1 MPRFIR
7 HISDSA
13 LQFLV
18 NQVFGLGLF
27 YVLSKALDKDQF
39 GELNWTLA
47 VFMTAFGL
55 LSAGLDQLTVRKI
68 AAGDPPGRV
77 FSLYRTHV
85 VVTGIFFAALL
96 LGGRFICPGFFA
108 RHSLLL
114 WIGIA
119 KTGLFLST
127 PYKQLAVGRERFA
140 VLRRMSTVSSVV
152 KGVTVLACFVLHLL
166 TMPVLLGIF
175 IIGDLAELGLCRYL
189 GKGLLTGRPP
199 FRVDRKAW
207 TALLRESLPQA
218 GVMLFAA
225 AMARFDW
232 IFIGLYSSPARL
244 AEYSFAYKAFELSS
258 LPLLVLA
265 PLLVPAFT
273 RLMGQDGT
281 AGGVPDGSGGF
292 GGSTGGGPG
301 GAGFGG
307 GLTGRMDDLLRLVR
321 VEMILAC
328 GTAMLLNIVWSPL
341 ADALTSGRYGAVN
354 ARTIF
359 LLSGCLPLLY
369 LNNFLWSVHFAKG
382 RLKMIFRVFAF
393 SFALN
398 VGGDIWLIPL
408 YGNEGAALAYLLSLG
423 IQTALYLSQTGEAP
437 LRWSW
442 VTLMMAAAS
451 AFFCGFLS
459 CRLWTDVAA
468 RSAGALLFYLLIL
481 TVTLQIRPEDYRFF
495 LGRRQPFKRTPRME

>member
-1 MPRFIR
+1 MPRFFR

-27 YVLSKALDKDQF
+27 YVLSKALDKDRF

-55 LSAGLDQLTVRKI
+55 LGAGLDQLTVRKI
-68 AAGDPPGRV
+68 ASGDPPGRV

-85 VVTGIFFAALL
+85 VVTGLLFAVFL

-127 PYKQLAVGRERFA
+127 PYKQLASGREQFA

-152 KGVTVLACFVLHLL
+152 KGGTVLGCFALHLL

-175 IIGDLAELGLCRYL
+175 IIGDLTELGLCRYL
-189 GKGLLTGRPP
+189 GRGLLDTKPA
-199 FRVDRKAW
+199 FRVDRRAW
-207 TALLRESLPQA
+207 TALLKESLPQA
-218 GVMLFAA
+218 GVVLFSA

-244 AEYSFAYKAFELSS
+244 AEYSFAYKAFELAS

-273 RLMGQDGT
+273 RLMGPGGPGSGVGSMGP
-281 AGGVPDGSGGF
+281 AGQAGPGGEAPGSGGL
-292 GGSTGGGPG
+292 G
-301 GAGFGG
+301 
-307 GLTGRMDDLLRLVR
+307 GRMDDLLRLVR

-341 ADALTSGRYGAVN
+341 ADALTSGRYGRVN

-382 RLKMIFRVFAF
+382 RLKMIFRVFAL

-398 VGGDIWLIPL
+398 AGGDIWLIPL

-423 IQTALYLSQTGEAP
+423 IQTFMYLSQTGEAP

-459 CRLWTDVAA
+459 CRLWTDAAA
-468 RSAGALLFYLLIL
+468 RSAGALLFYLFILI
-481 TVTLQIRPEDYRFF
+481 VTLQVRPEDYRYF